1 MKHPPGHHHSKLRSP
16 ASGRGCGSGG
26 FTLVEVVLALGLCAF
41 ALTAI
46 FALLPVSL
54 DVARHAQE
62 TTRVA
67 KAFEKVASELTQ
79 SPFASVKALAS
90 KTNYF
95 DYEGRTSEAG
105 GPPFTAASPETHFT
119 VTATVASSP
128 LPAQSSGSL
137 LRVRLAARTRGGLE
151 AGTATVTIADLGY

>member
-1 MKHPPGHHHSKLRSP
+1 
-16 ASGRGCGSGG
+16 
-26 FTLVEVVLALGLCAF
+26 LVEVVLALGLCAF

-67 KAFEKVASELTQ
+67 KAFEKMASELTQ
-79 SPFASVKALAS
+79 SPFASVKAL
-90 KTNYF
+90 TNYF

-119 VTATVASSP
+119 VTATVAPSP